1 MSISS
6 DKVPAGTPV
15 NTEENADDAEE
26 LRRSSRRNKR
36 ARVCFN
42 LNFVRF
48 QTQCGLLIYL
58 KIFFCI
64 G

>member
-6 DKVPAGTPV
+6 DKVPAGAPL

-36 ARVCFN
+36 ARVSFN

-48 QTQCGLLIYL
+48 QTQCGLSLIH
-58 KIFFCI
+58 I
-64 G
+64 